1 MNPNNLQKQHLYPS
15 ISEKII
21 RNTIFNTIGRFWGIL
36 VALILIPYIIHHIG
50 VERYGIWAIVGV
62 ITGYFGLLDFGV
74 GTSFVKYISEYYTK
88 EDFKS
93 LNQVV
98 NTGFV
103 FYSLFGGAIIV
114 LGFLLVGLLL
124 KFFNIPNKF
133 YDEAL
138 FVFILGIIIF
148 AVSNAVSAF
157 GAIQG
162 GLQRMD
168 ISNKVAIAVSIPM
181 VIGTIYFL
189 ESGYGLSG
197 LMVNNAI
204 ILVISSVVNVAIA
217 FRILPELKFNPFS
230 FNKKMFKKLFSF
242 GIKVQVARVEDVF
255 TFQTDKL
262 LISHFLGIGL
272 VTYYQLGGTIINKV
286 RGLPLLLISA
296 IVPAASELDA
306 KEDKKKICDLYSRGT
321 KYLAVAGIP
330 LLAFVFLTAPLI
342 MLIWMGEGYEKS
354 VLVIQILAP
363 CYLINFLTGMGT
375 SIALGIGKP
384 EFHMKAGAF
393 QLILNII
400 LSIILVIVI
409 GFVGVVIATLV
420 SLSLSSIWFMEMFHK
435 HLRYSLL
442 DFARKTFIFPLII
455 SLFAGSI
462 ILSFNY
468 AINLINLPSS
478 RLLSLGILTTEAI
491 IFITVYI
498 LAILKTNY
506 LDNYDKNLIKERICL
521 KQWKTNKIMTNK

>member
-1 MNPNNLQKQHLYPS
+1 MNPNNLQNRNSDPS

-36 VALILIPYIIHHIG
+36 VALILTPYAIHHIG
-50 VERYGIWAIVGV
+50 MERYGIWAIVGV
-62 ITGYFGLLDFGV
+62 LTGYFGLLDFGI

-88 EDFKS
+88 KDYKS

-98 NTGFV
+98 NTGVV
-103 FYSLFGGAIIV
+103 FYSLFGGAIII
-114 LGFLLVGLLL
+114 LGFLLINPLL
-124 KFFNIPNKF
+124 KFFNIPINL

-197 LMVNNAI
+197 LMINNAI
-204 ILVISSVVNVAIA
+204 IFAITSIINIIIA
-217 FRILPELKFNPFS
+217 FKVLPELRFS
-230 FNKKMFKKLFSF
+230 PLLFSKEMFKKLFNF
-242 GIKVQVARVEDVF
+242 GYKVQVTRLEGIF
-255 TFQTDKL
+255 TFQTDK
-262 LISHFLGIGL
+262 IIIAHFLNINL
-272 VTYYQLGGTIINKV
+272 VSFYQLGSVIIDKA
-286 RGLPLLLISA
+286 RELPLLLVSA
-296 IVPAASELDA
+296 VMPAVSEIDA
-306 KEDKKKICDLYSRGT
+306 KKDGEKLYDLYIRGT
-321 KYLAVAGIP
+321 RYLTLVGMP
-330 LLAFVFLTAPLI
+330 TLVFAFFAAPLI
-342 MLIWMGEGYEKS
+342 MLTWLGEGYGKS

-363 CYLINFLTGMGT
+363 CYFMNILSGAGT
-375 SIALGIGKP
+375 SMALGMGKP
-384 EFHMKAGAF
+384 EFQMKAGLL

-409 GFVGVVIATLV
+409 GFVGVVIATLI

-435 HLRYSLL
+435 HLNYSLL
-442 DFARKTFIFPLII
+442 KFARKIFISPLIV
-455 SLFAGSI
+455 SFFAGSI
-462 ILSFNY
+462 VFSVNY
-468 AINLINLPSS
+468 AINLVNLPSS
-478 RLLSLGILTTEAI
+478 RLVSLSILTTEAI
-491 IFITVYI
+491 IFMTVYV

-521 KQWKTNKIMTNK
+521 KRWKTNKIMTNK